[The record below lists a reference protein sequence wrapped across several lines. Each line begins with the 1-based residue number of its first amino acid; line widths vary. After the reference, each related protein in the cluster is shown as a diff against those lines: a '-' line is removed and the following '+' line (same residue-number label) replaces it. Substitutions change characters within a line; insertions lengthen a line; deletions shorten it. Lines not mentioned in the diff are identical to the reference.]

1 MFKIGTLV
9 RLDYGRDIHWVGVV
23 VNTDNDYKYGRIY
36 YVAFTDGDTEW
47 CMHEDLEEVCKQD
60 QQLNGSIV
68 ETSYLSW

>member
-9 RLDYGRDIHWVGVV
+9 RLDYGRDINWVGVI

-47 CMHEDLEEVCKQD
+47 CMHEDLEVVC
-60 QQLNGSIV
+60 
-68 ETSYLSW
+68 E

>member
-9 RLDYGRDIHWVGVV
+9 RLDYGRDINWVGVI

-47 CMHEDLEEVCKQD
+47 CMHEDLEVVCK
-60 QQLNGSIV
+60 
-68 ETSYLSW
+68 